1 MQATPDRIRQDRR
14 LIGQTLFKL
23 SLPRLAI
30 LAAGIVIAICIW
42 LYAASWLLDLGP
54 RVGLDWLRFLGPQV
68 SDIIGRIINPYL
80 WWALTAIW
88 TIIVIYALKAWIASS
103 LAAGRLYAV
112 DSAVLAELR
121 PRLCDETVEVLRWV
135 WTDRSEPF
143 TVGDL
148 QRAHQELR
156 GNRIGKIALMRA
168 QSAILGQDGD
178 HAGSHAE
185 AEELPRA
192 ARRPVEPT
200 LGRTR

>member
-30 LAAGIVIAICIW
+30 LAAGIVIAVCIW
-42 LYAASWLLDLGP
+42 LYAASWLLGLGP
-54 RVGLDWLRFLGPQV
+54 RVGLDWLRVLGPQA
-68 SDIIGRIINPYL
+68 SDFIGRLINPYL
-80 WWALTAIW
+80 WWVLAAIW
-88 TIIVIYALKAWIASS
+88 TIIVLYIVKAWIGSS
-103 LAAGRLYAV
+103 LAASRLYTV

-121 PRLCDETVEVLRWV
+121 PRLCNEVVEVLRWV

-168 QSAILGQDGD
+168 QSNILGMESD
-178 HAGSHAE
+178 HADDDAGL
-185 AEELPRA
+185 EERPRA
-192 ARRPVEPT
+192 ARRPIEPT